1 MRTPSE
7 LPRRALP
14 RTRLWAKHS
23 DMSAHEQAPPAMEPH
38 DHGACVRHV
47 LDEADRLSADGTI
60 RLTPVR
66 RRALEILLESHTA
79 LGAYDILKR
88 LDAEG
93 FGSQPPVAYRVLDF
107 LTSHG
112 FAHRIERLNAF
123 VACMHPQEGH
133 VPAFMICRNCRT
145 VAETSAKPALSVLG
159 RSARGL
165 GFRIERTVVEAMGLC
180 PDCSK
185 SDPP

>member
-1 MRTPSE
+1 MSSE
-7 LPRRALP
+7 FPRRALP
-14 RTRLWAKHS
+14 RAQLWAMHS
-23 DMSAHEQAPPAMEPH
+23 AMSAHEQVPPAMEPH
-38 DHGACVRHV
+38 DRGACVRHV
-47 LDEADRLSADGTI
+47 LDEADRLSAEGTI

-88 LDAEG
+88 LKAEG

-123 VACMHPQEGH
+123 VACPHPRKGCD
-133 VPAFMICRNCRT
+133 PAFMICRICRT

-185 SDPP
+185 SDSP

>member
-7 LPRRALP
+7 FPRRALP
-14 RTRLWAKHS
+14 RARLWAKHPN
-23 DMSAHEQAPPAMEPH
+23 MSAHKHASPATQPH
-38 DHGACVRHV
+38 DHRACVRHV
-47 LDEADRLSADGTI
+47 LDEADRLSADGTV
-60 RLTPVR
+60 RFTPVR
-66 RRALEILLESHTA
+66 RRTLEILLESHTA

-123 VACMHPQEGH
+123 VACTHPRKGCD
-133 VPAFMICRNCRT
+133 PAFMICRICRT

-185 SDPP
+185 SDSP